1 MSTLITNQPVAPN
14 RMRGRVRIC
23 LDGIRPAF
31 GSDLAA
37 HLHPSHLI
45 SVQPNGKADQRR
57 TKDSALPLDSVRRLI
72 QRVVMQRTSQAEESR
87 RLLARKRLIKRLALL
102 G

>member
-37 HLHPSHLI
+37 HRHPSHLI
-45 SVQPNGKADQRR
+45 SVQPNGRDEQIAAV
-57 TKDSALPLDSVRRLI
+57 DSKLRKTL
-72 QRVVMQRTSQAEESR
+72 SR
-87 RLLARKRLIKRLALL
+87 FCSIAWFANAPHSRPKRSFSDLSM
-102 G
+102 

>member
-1 MSTLITNQPVAPN
+1 MSTLITNQLVAPN

-45 SVQPNGKADQRR
+45 SVQPNDPDQR
-57 TKDSALPLDSVRRLI
+57 
-72 QRVVMQRTSQAEESR
+72 
-87 RLLARKRLIKRLALL
+87 LAAT
-102 G
+102 

>member
-1 MSTLITNQPVAPN
+1 VAPN

-45 SVQPNGKADQRR
+45 SVQPNDRDQQIAANGPSTPQDAIAILLHR
-57 TKDSALPLDSVRRLI
+57 LVRPATI
-72 QRVVMQRTSQAEESR
+72 
-87 RLLARKRLIKRLALL
+87 
-102 G
+102 